1 MMKRALKWMAVAI
14 VGILGVLL
22 AIGLLMPDKPAADQQ
37 TPVSSASPP
46 LNAATQ
52 PAPIAVTTPKTS
64 YSYPPDQ
71 CLDGVCIGMLAGE
84 LAGKAWRK
92 KDVVGEGDVSG
103 QQRELL
109 ETEQKAV
116 ADLCVTRQTAWGKKA
131 QEMCSLL
138 SRSISNPRSYG
149 YRTPQV
155 SAVLEYFAD
164 QNIPVCEF
172 YDKERA
178 YVLGHLPTETGLTAV
193 KFQFDAN
200 GMLRVFEISKAYEDQ
215 NAETNTAIADKL
227 KQKHPYVTEPSLD
240 AFEKPIPRG
249 DTKGKAP
256 WGGTVR
262 FLEKEGKA
270 PIIWMTAKLADFEQ
284 SNLAVC
290 KQAKPVSV
298 Q

>member
-1 MMKRALKWMAVAI
+1 MKRTLKWLAVAI
-14 VGILGVLL
+14 VGVLGALL
-22 AIGLLMPDKPAADQQ
+22 AIGLLVPDKPAIGQQ
-37 TPVSSASPP
+37 TQEGSASPP
-46 LNAATQ
+46 SSAAAQ
-52 PAPIAVTTPKTS
+52 PAPIAVTAAKPS
-64 YSYPPDQ
+64 YSYPSDQ
-71 CLDGVCIGMLAGE
+71 CLDGVCIGMSAGE
-84 LAGKAWRK
+84 LTGKTWRK
-92 KDVVGEGDVSG
+92 KDVVGEGDVSS

-131 QEMCSLL
+131 QEMCNLL

-149 YRTPQV
+149 YRTSQV
-155 SAVLEYFAD
+155 STVLEYFAD
-164 QNIPVCEF
+164 QTIPVCEF

-178 YVLGHLPTETGLTAV
+178 YALGHLPTDTGLTAV

-200 GMLRVFEISKAYEDQ
+200 GVLRVFEINKAYEEQ
-215 NAETNTAIADKL
+215 NAETSAAIADKL

-249 DTKGKAP
+249 DTTGKAP

-262 FLEKEGKA
+262 FLEKNGQA
-270 PIIWMTAKLADFEQ
+270 PIIWMTGKLADFEQ

>member
-14 VGILGVLL
+14 VGISGALL
-22 AIGLLMPDKPAADQQ
+22 AIGLLMPGKPTTGQQ
-37 TPVSSASPP
+37 AQEGGSSPASSA
-46 LNAATQ
+46 AAQ
-52 PAPIAVTTPKTS
+52 PVPIAVTAPKPS

-71 CLDGVCIGMLAGE
+71 CLDGVCIGMSAGE
-84 LAGKAWRK
+84 LAGKTWRK
-92 KDVVGEGDVSG
+92 KDVVGEADVNS

-138 SRSISNPRSYG
+138 SLSISNPRSYG

-155 SAVLEYFAD
+155 STVLEFFAD
-164 QNIPVCEF
+164 QNMPVCEF

-178 YVLGHLPTETGLTAV
+178 YVLGHLPTDTGLTAV

-270 PIIWMTAKLADFEQ
+270 PIIWMTAQLADFEQ
-284 SNLAVC
+284 SNLAAC